1 MTRFFYM
8 KMRALMLLLVFLVL
22 PFAAAENVQQTL
34 HFVDGETGE
43 MLSNSLVSL
52 TLDSDSDSRRHL
64 LFMKD
69 DALVISLPSG
79 MYDVTALLDNPSTD
93 APDYS
98 FTGNIDLQG
107 ESTLTLFPIAQ
118 VNGNVYD
125 ASHTLVSG
133 AMLDLRC
140 DNLMTASFPE
150 RTDKYGSFVAYV
162 PIGKC
167 VIAAADNQFIGKNAI
182 TTERGISYTVD
193 ITLDAP
199 LVQRNA
205 FLWPIFIVLVVVL
218 VFLLRRFIRI
228 PRRKRNTE
236 NPNADLARNLD
247 EQIKTRGEFQYPVM
261 VSLTDLEI
269 VNDPSSSYCL
279 SLNLRDDA
287 QIIYEPQLAH
297 ENDGKKFL
305 ETGES
310 GLPVFCD
317 NGKRI
322 LYTRENGL
330 SRLSLG
336 RFSYF
341 YSVWGNLGNSYPD
354 GRIIVLSGKTTK

>member
-1 MTRFFYM
+1 
-8 KMRALMLLLVFLVL
+8 MLLLVFLVL

-236 NPNADLARNLD
+236 NPKLASILKTLSDADQQVVRYVSEQRQTTSSAIRHNLKIPRTSLARLL
-247 EQIKTRGEFQYPVM
+247 ER
-261 VSLTDLEI
+261 LTAKKIVELERYGKMKK
-269 VNDPSSSYCL
+269 VRL
-279 SLNLRDDA
+279 AEWLR
-287 QIIYEPQLAH
+287 
-297 ENDGKKFL
+297 KK
-305 ETGES
+305 
-310 GLPVFCD
+310 
-317 NGKRI
+317 
-322 LYTRENGL
+322 
-330 SRLSLG
+330 
-336 RFSYF
+336 
-341 YSVWGNLGNSYPD
+341 
-354 GRIIVLSGKTTK
+354 